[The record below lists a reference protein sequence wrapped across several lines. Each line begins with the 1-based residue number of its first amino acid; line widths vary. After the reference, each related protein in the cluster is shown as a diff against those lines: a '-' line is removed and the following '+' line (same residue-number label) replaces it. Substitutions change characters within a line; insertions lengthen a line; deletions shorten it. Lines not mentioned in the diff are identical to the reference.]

1 MEEKFVGIDFGA
13 CNIKTARWRNNKA
26 SIFSLSKDPDRNYI
40 PNLILY
46 DMTRKG
52 DIEQKVGD
60 PASDGGGDP
69 INSVEYVK
77 RKLELETWS
86 KFIPNLKREVSAVD
100 ATTDI
105 FRGLSKHLQA
115 KLNCEPHELRAVIT
129 VPVCSSGLQRSRIF
143 KAAKN
148 AGISVEAV
156 ITEPF
161 AAMFS
166 IRDLFKGEDD
176 HTVLIFDFGGSTLDL
191 SLLQV
196 EHDDGIHIEELASAG
211 LPYGGIDID
220 ELIFSEIFSKKY
232 ATEVK
237 EIQANDD
244 LNNICDHAVA
254 NRDLR
259 SVATKLKENLFD
271 EDNDSVTHTLI
282 ARNGKHY
289 SFELTR
295 QEMYN
300 LFERHNLRGKIFGLL
315 DELFSQTCLTKSE
328 VTQVK
333 TFGGTSRIK
342 YVLDLLTEYFG
353 KDIFDSDDYEWEDES
368 ITDVAIGAVYY
379 LNIRKEPNSEIEFVN
394 NIPFSIGIAK
404 GKTFKKYL
412 DCCPPY
418 GQRTKRIPLPWREL
432 NANGN
437 KVAVYQSFAD
447 SENVEV
453 GGKNGAVYIG
463 SAAVNPSL
471 YKSQDGI
478 LLEMELV
485 DSDTLKMIF
494 TELIEGNLVEVETQ
508 IINLCETTTD

>member
-13 CNIKTARWRNNKA
+13 CNIKTARWRNNRA
-26 SIFSLSKDPDRNYI
+26 SIFSLSKDPDKNYI

-69 INSVEYVK
+69 LNSVEYVK

-86 KFIPNLKREVSAVD
+86 KFIPNLQREVSAVE
-100 ATTDI
+100 AATDI
-105 FRGLSKHLQA
+105 FRCLSKYLQA
-115 KLNCEPHELRAVIT
+115 KLNCESHELRAVIT
-129 VPVCSSGLQRSRIF
+129 VPVCSSGLQRSRIYQ
-143 KAAKN
+143 AAKA

-166 IRDLFKGEDD
+166 IRDLFEEDED
-176 HTVLIFDFGGSTLDL
+176 YNVLIFDFGGSTLDL
-191 SLLQV
+191 SLLQI
-196 EHDDGIHIEELASAG
+196 EHDDRIHVEELASAG

-220 ELIFSEIFSKKY
+220 ELIFSEIFHKKY
-232 ATEVK
+232 AAEVK

-244 LNNICDHAVA
+244 LNGIYDHANA

-259 SVATKLKENLFD
+259 KVATKLKEKLFD
-271 EDNDSVTHTLI
+271 EDNESATHTLF
-282 ARNGKHY
+282 ARNGKSY

-295 QEMYN
+295 QEMHD
-300 LFERHNLRGKIFGLL
+300 LFERHNLKGKIFGLL
-315 DELFSQTCLTKSE
+315 DELFGQTYLTKSE

-342 YVLDLLTEYFG
+342 YVLDLLMEYFG

-368 ITDVAIGAVYY
+368 ITDVALGAVHY
-379 LNIRKEPNSEIEFVN
+379 LNARKNPNSEIEIVN

-404 GKTFKKYL
+404 GKNFKKYL

-418 GQRTKRIPLPWREL
+418 GHRTKRIPLSWREL

-447 SENVEV
+447 SENVRI
-453 GGKNGAVYIG
+453 GDKNGAVYIG
-463 SAAVNPSL
+463 SAKVNTNL
-471 YKSQDGI
+471 YKAQDGI

-508 IINLCETTTD
+508 IIDLREATTD

>member
-1 MEEKFVGIDFGA
+1 MGEKFVGIDFGT

-26 SIFSLSKDPDRNYI
+26 SIFSLSKDPDKNYI

-60 PASDGGGDP
+60 PAVDGGGDP

-86 KFIPNLKREVSAVD
+86 KFIPNLQREVSAVD

-105 FRGLSKHLQA
+105 FRGLSKYLQA
-115 KLNCEPHELRAVIT
+115 KLNCKPHELRAVIT
-129 VPVCSSGLQRSRIF
+129 VPVCSSGLQRSRIYQ
-143 KAAKN
+143 AAKT

-166 IRDLFKGEDD
+166 MRDLFESDDD

-196 EHDDGIHIEELASAG
+196 EHGSEIHIEELASAG

-220 ELIFSEIFSKKY
+220 ELIFTEIFHKKY
-232 ATEVK
+232 SAEVT

-244 LNNICDHAVA
+244 LNGICDHAVA

-259 SVATKLKENLFD
+259 SVATRLKETLFD
-271 EDNDSVTHTLI
+271 GENESVTHTLF
-282 ARNGKHY
+282 ARNRKNY
-289 SFELTR
+289 VFELTR
-295 QEMYN
+295 REMYD
-300 LFERHNLRGKIFGLL
+300 LFERHNLKEKIFELL
-315 DELFSQTCLTKSE
+315 DELFSQTYLTKSE

-353 KDIFDSDDYEWEDES
+353 EDIFDSDDYEWEDES
-368 ITDVAIGAVYY
+368 IADVAIGAVYY
-379 LNIRKEPNSEIEFVN
+379 LNIRKEPNSAIEIVN
-394 NIPFSIGIAK
+394 NIPFSLGIAK
-404 GKTFKKYL
+404 GTTFKKYL

-432 NANGN
+432 NANDN

-447 SENVEV
+447 SKNI
-453 GGKNGAVYIG
+453 GINDQNGAVYIG
-463 SAAVNPSL
+463 SAEVNPNL
-471 YKSQDGI
+471 YKAEDGI

-494 TELIEGNLVEVETQ
+494 TELIEGKLVEVETQ
-508 IINLCETTTD
+508 VIDLREAATV